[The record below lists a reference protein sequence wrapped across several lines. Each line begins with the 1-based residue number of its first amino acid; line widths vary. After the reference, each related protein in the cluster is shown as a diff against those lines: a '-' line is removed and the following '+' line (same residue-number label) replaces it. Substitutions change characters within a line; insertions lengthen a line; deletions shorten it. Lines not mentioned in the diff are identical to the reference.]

1 MPRRNAMNMTRQA
14 KGQQTKE
21 RLLEE
26 ALRLFALKGPD
37 AVGTRELAGA
47 AGTNVASIAFH
58 FGNKEGLYSAVIE
71 AVAGELATIHQRALA
86 AAREASNEAGEDAAR
101 RAGRVMAGLVTALL
115 TSNRSQWMS
124 LLLQREFIAPTPSF
138 EKIYTR
144 AIEPTLSAISR
155 LVAEATGQ
163 DGGGRDTTVLAYAV
177 FIMASAFAR
186 NKITF
191 LRFAGLTEYAPED
204 VAAISRVLA
213 AFVESGLGRP
223 V

>member
-1 MPRRNAMNMTRQA
+1 MSGTTTKGLTRQA

-26 ALRLFALKGPD
+26 ALRLFALKGVD

-47 AGTNVASIAFH
+47 ADTNVASIAFH

-71 AVAGELATIHQRALA
+71 AVAGELATIHHRALA
-86 AAREASNEAGEDAAR
+86 SAKSASDAADEDAAK
-101 RAGRVMAGLVTALL
+101 RASRIMANLVAALL
-115 TSNRSQWMS
+115 RSHRSQWMS

-138 EKIYTR
+138 AKIYSR

-155 LVAEATGQ
+155 LVARSTGQ
-163 DGGGRDTTVLAYAV
+163 DGTNQDTKVLAYAV

-191 LRFAGLTEYAPED
+191 LRFAGLTEYSEQD
-204 VAAISRVLA
+204 VAAIGRVLA
-213 AFVESGLGRP
+213 AFVENGLTP
-223 V
+223 SA